1 MTVSDKNGNEKND
14 QTSHAP
20 IVGKQSRQA
29 GTAQNDTATRHVAR
43 APTDNGADKW
53 HKPNEALTLPMANAT
68 EPVVVPCEWCQ
79 RPFTP
84 VRVWGRFCRNS
95 CRVMAHYAKKG
106 SKQGS

>member
-1 MTVSDKNGNEKND
+1 MDQKQLYAGRPTVTGRSTQEETGAENIAPQDAARQPTENG
-14 QTSHAP
+14 S
-20 IVGKQSRQA
+20 
-29 GTAQNDTATRHVAR
+29 
-43 APTDNGADKW
+43 DKW
-53 HKPNEALTLPMANAT
+53 HVPNVRLNSNAT

-106 SKQGS
+106 SK

>member
-1 MTVSDKNGNEKND
+1 MSNQKSDESNEKND

-20 IVGKQSRQA
+20 IVEKQSRRA
-29 GTAQNDTATRHVAR
+29 GTARRSIATKRVAR
-43 APTDNGADKW
+43 QHTDNGGDKW
-53 HKPNEALTLPMANAT
+53 HQVNPALTFSLDNAT

-106 SKQGS
+106 SK